1 MTALHSITAFMS
13 STARGQIPK
22 RIANISMSIDR
33 RGPDRGQAFEV
44 CAVNEVLDTQE
55 RHNVSRFFLASSLWF
70 ICVGIHS
77 VFLPWVLI
85 SVVHASAFQFG
96 VAQMCLM
103 LPVLILVIYGGYV
116 ADRKPLRKLLVCVYL
131 ASALTALVFAVWSYQ
146 SAITYTKVLIYAL
159 SFGVLSAFCAPARE
173 LYLNVLGK
181 KQLQKIVTINI
192 GIEFGIQTVGFAI
205 GGIAQQVGISLMF
218 LSLSLLFVMSSLAA
232 SRISVTTPS
241 KRHSGLIAETLTAL
255 RFSIRHPVIFPVLLL
270 NGLIGV
276 FFLGSFF
283 VMMPLHVSGLPGYSA
298 SLLALF
304 NTVFMGGLIASV
316 VTLVVKGGVHYTLR
330 ALISSCLLASVL
342 LAVIPSV
349 LTEWVLFLLV
359 FGWGF
364 LGGIALSMG
373 QTLIQENA
381 PASNKAQVL
390 ALLMLFFMGGCP
402 IGSFLLGALLEFV
415 EAPVVGLISAVAMI
429 VSITA
434 VTYLY
439 ALWNAH
445 HERIDTALL
454 RRHIDRL

>member
-1 MTALHSITAFMS
+1 MTHL
-13 STARGQIPK
+13 AR
-22 RIANISMSIDR
+22 
-33 RGPDRGQAFEV
+33 RGQAFEG

-55 RHNVSRFFLASSLWF
+55 RHNVSRFLVASSLWF
-70 ICVGIHS
+70 ICVGVHS

-85 SVVHASAFQFG
+85 SVVQASAFQFG

-103 LPVLILVIYGGYV
+103 LPVLMLVIYGGYV
-116 ADRKPLRKLLVCVYL
+116 ADRKPLRKLLVGVYL
-131 ASALTALVFAVWSYQ
+131 AGALTALVFAVWSYQ
-146 SAITYTKVLIYAL
+146 SAITYTKVLLYAL

-205 GGIAQQVGISLMF
+205 GGVAQQVGISLMF
-218 LSLSLLFVMSSLAA
+218 LLLSLLFMMSSLVA

-241 KRHSGLIAETLTAL
+241 KRHSGLIAETRAAL
-255 RFSIRHPVIFPVLLL
+255 RFSVQHPIIFPVLLL

-283 VMMPLHVSGLPGYSA
+283 VMMPLHVSGLPGYDA

-304 NTVFMGGLIASV
+304 NIVFMVGLIASV
-316 VTLVVKGGVHYTLR
+316 VTLVASGGITHKLR
-330 ALISSCLLASVL
+330 ALIGSCLLASVL
-342 LAVIPSV
+342 LAAIPSV
-349 LTEWVLFLLV
+349 VTEWVLFLLV

-381 PASNKAQVL
+381 PSRNKAQVL
-390 ALLMLFFMGGCP
+390 ALLMLFFMGGSP

-415 EAPVVGLISAVAMI
+415 DTPVVGFISAGAMV
-429 VSITA
+429 VSIMA
-434 VTYLY
+434 VSYIYT
-439 ALWNAH
+439 LWNTQ
-445 HERIDTALL
+445 HERIDTA
-454 RRHIDRL
+454 I